1 MKRKCISLISF
12 MATLILTFCVLVGCA
27 PRGEVTGKIVETT
40 DTLVVMQ
47 VEQTNGAAT
56 LFDLM
61 AALQEEGEWSYTLSG
76 TMIQSI
82 NGKENPA
89 DYSSCW
95 MLYTSDTVM
104 GNTEWGT
111 YEYQGVAY
119 PSAIVGGDTLRVIE
133 GAYYIWEYKSFQQ
146 IKQAGTR

>member
-1 MKRKCISLISF
+1 MKRKCISLVSF

-61 AALQEEGEWSYTLSG
+61 AALQEEGELSYTLSG

-89 DYSSCW
+89 DFSSCW
-95 MLYTSDTVM
+95 MLYTSDTEM
-104 GNTEWGT
+104 ANNEWGT
-111 YEYQGVAY
+111 YTYNDAVYG
-119 PSAIVGGDTLRVIE
+119 SAIVGADAVRVVD
-133 GAYYIWEYKSFQQ
+133 GAYYIWVYTTF
-146 IKQAGTR
+146 